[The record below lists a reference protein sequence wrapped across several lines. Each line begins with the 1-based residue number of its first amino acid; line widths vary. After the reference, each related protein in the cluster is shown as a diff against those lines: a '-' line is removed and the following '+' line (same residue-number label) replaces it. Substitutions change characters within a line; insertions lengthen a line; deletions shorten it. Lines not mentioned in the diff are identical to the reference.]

1 MADDPKRS
9 AAQEQMDDH
18 LFEDDD
24 DAEDGDDLLEQEC
37 GLMHDGQCAMA
48 GTEHCDFTCP
58 YRDSEDF
65 AGSAAWNKK
74 HGARSR

>member
-1 MADDPKRS
+1 
-9 AAQEQMDDH
+9 MDDND
-18 LFEDDD
+18 LYDDG
-24 DAEDGDDLLEQEC
+24 EDGDEFGELDAEC
-37 GLMHDGQCAMA
+37 GLDDEGQCSLA

-74 HGARSR
+74 FGVCQ